1 MQDGV
6 FLIPAI
12 YFGQGFIS
20 RSEEQT
26 TSYYLGFG
34 KNMSLSKL
42 YEKYC
47 SDKVLGSLTS
57 LKDLN
62 HLIDNYLNDPQWPQE
77 LHSSSDDL
85 VCCFEALD
93 SDKSQQNLQHF
104 ISLRILYYIVGPVL
118 ADALLAKVSAQEL
131 LGSWKD
137 KLNLTAPNDLVLD
150 GFESS
155 KVLNNIIA
163 LATLKLTGTICLSQK
178 SYHSALDLEVN
189 ALSFSMLQKCSINK
203 FIALVDE
210 PSKEQPQ
217 SSYKQLERSFKQV
230 KLQKGV
236 LFLKS
241 NCKIFYDA
249 QGNRL
254 VNQRPHYLS
263 HNAGYSTLTLADAIN
278 KYKCELLK
286 LNLNDLSSQQLLLT
300 TTHKA
305 IKKHTKELLILI
317 NEPFT
322 DHFNLSN
329 FSVDELVKPC
339 TSMVTLIKS
348 MAQHNPQFKP
358 VVQFDSHRPNELALS
373 FC

>member
-77 LHSSSDDL
+77 LHSSDDL
-85 VCCFEALD
+85 VCCFEASD

-150 GFESS
+150 GF
-155 KVLNNIIA
+155 
-163 LATLKLTGTICLSQK
+163 
-178 SYHSALDLEVN
+178 
-189 ALSFSMLQKCSINK
+189 
-203 FIALVDE
+203 
-210 PSKEQPQ
+210 
-217 SSYKQLERSFKQV
+217 
-230 KLQKGV
+230 
-236 LFLKS
+236 
-241 NCKIFYDA
+241 
-249 QGNRL
+249 
-254 VNQRPHYLS
+254 
-263 HNAGYSTLTLADAIN
+263 
-278 KYKCELLK
+278 
-286 LNLNDLSSQQLLLT
+286 
-300 TTHKA
+300 
-305 IKKHTKELLILI
+305 
-317 NEPFT
+317 
-322 DHFNLSN
+322 
-329 FSVDELVKPC
+329 
-339 TSMVTLIKS
+339 
-348 MAQHNPQFKP
+348 
-358 VVQFDSHRPNELALS
+358 
-373 FC
+373 